1 MSPAVWN
8 LLKAAVQCHWNG
20 GAGQFLGEELST
32 HLSNIPP

>member
-8 LLKAAVQCHWNG
+8 LLKAVQCHWSG
-20 GAGQFLGEELST
+20 GAGQCLGEELST